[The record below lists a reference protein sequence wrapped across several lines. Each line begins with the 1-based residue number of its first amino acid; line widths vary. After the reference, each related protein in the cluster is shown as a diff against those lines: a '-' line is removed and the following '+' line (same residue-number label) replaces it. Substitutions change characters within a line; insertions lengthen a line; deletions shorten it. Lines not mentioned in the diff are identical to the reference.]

1 MTRSFGQPRPAPTQ
15 DDPLASITPP
25 TMPMFIKPVLDIEAM
40 QEVCDQIAAMVA
52 DAVGAGIRAAL
63 TDDTEPTPAT

>member
-1 MTRSFGQPRPAPTQ
+1 
-15 DDPLASITPP
+15 
-25 TMPMFIKPVLDIEAM
+25 MPMFIKPVLDIEAM